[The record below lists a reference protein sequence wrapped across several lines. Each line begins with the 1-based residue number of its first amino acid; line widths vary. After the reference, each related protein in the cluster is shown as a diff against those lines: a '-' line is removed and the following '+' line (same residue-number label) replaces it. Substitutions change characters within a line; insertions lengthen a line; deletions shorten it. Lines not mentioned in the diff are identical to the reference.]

1 MFISVERQTAK
12 VQSGSSSAPA
22 ASSGSIEQ
30 TFEKVSGRYF
40 SLINVKYALGVHS
53 NQLNNYFFLS
63 LL

>member
-30 TFEKVSGRYF
+30 TFEKVSGKFF
-40 SLINVKYALGVHS
+40 SLINVKYAPTVIKKI
-53 NQLNNYFFLS
+53 QTC
-63 LL
+63 